1 MKILLVGE
9 YSNLHNSLQEG
20 LQALGH
26 EVTLMGSGDAFKN
39 FPADVDVRGKTFQD
53 KPLLNFIRQGI
64 YRIFKTDIS
73 LWETAFRTQKELS
86 KMASFDVIQ
95 LINEYPLKTP
105 YFFEKRI
112 ILKLR
117 KLTKRLVILG
127 CGDDWVYMNN
137 IHKLPHHPSRRFND
151 AIKFPFSSMY
161 LSKKH
166 QKFHHFVFTLKD
178 LIITT
183 DMDYHTVYKG
193 LPEYYGMIPNPVN
206 LQKIKPLTLPPLDK
220 IRIFHGINRVNYYK
234 KGNDVFEDALEVIKT
249 QYGDR
254 IEIYTTENLPYSEYI
269 TRYEK
274 CHILLDQAYALDQGY
289 NALEAMAKGKVVFTG
304 AGEDFC
310 EQYGLE
316 RDTVAIHTLPEMN
329 QIVNNLVA
337 LIENPARISEIGY
350 NAQQFIKIH
359 HNYKDVAQQYI
370 DAWNTIN

>member
-9 YSNLHNSLQEG
+9 YSNLHNTLQEG

-26 EVTLMGSGDAFKN
+26 EVTLIGSGDAFKN

-53 KPLLNFIRQGI
+53 KPALNFIRQGI

-73 LWETAFRTQKELS
+73 LLETAFRTQKQLS
-86 KMASFDVIQ
+86 KMKPFDVIQ

-105 YFFEKRI
+105 YLFEKRI
-112 ILKLR
+112 IQKLR
-117 KLTKRLVILG
+117 KLTKRLVVLG

-137 IHKLPHHPSRRFND
+137 IHKLPHHPSRRFD
-151 AIKFPFSSMY
+151 GKIKFPFSEMY
-161 LSKKH
+161 LSQKH
-166 QKFHHFVFTLKD
+166 KTFHQFVFNTKD

-193 LPEYYGMIPNPVN
+193 NAEYYGMIPNPVN
-206 LQKIKPLTLPPLDK
+206 LQKIAPVPVPKLDK

-234 KGNDVFEDALEVIKT
+234 KGNDIFEEALEIINT
-249 QYGDR
+249 RFGDK
-254 IEIYTTENLPYSEYI
+254 IEIYSTENLPYSEYI

-274 CHILLDQAYALDQGY
+274 CHILLDQTYALDQGY

-304 AGEDFC
+304 AGKDFC
-310 EQYGLE
+310 KKYNLEQ
-316 RDTVAIHTLPEMN
+316 DTVAIHTIPDVNE
-329 QIVNNLVA
+329 IVNNLA
-337 LIENPARISEIGY
+337 ELIENPTRITEIGQ
-350 NAQQFIKIH
+350 NAQQFISKH
-359 HNYKDVAQQYI
+359 HNYKEVAQQYV